1 MTTELEKYKKRVAST
16 GGAATLAA
24 HGKDHYKKMRAVS
37 VDRSYFK
44 GVQDGLMIARINS
57 RTPDTLDA
65 LQNFIA
71 KALEQKQYDKLNE
84 HKIIGQFK

>member
-1 MTTELEKYKKRVAST
+1 MATELEKYKKRIATT

-24 HGKDHYKKMRAVS
+24 HGKEHYQKMRAAAT
-37 VDRSYFK
+37 DKSYFR
-44 GVQDGLMIARINS
+44 GVQDGLMIASINGRS
-57 RTPDTLDA
+57 PETLLEMQD
-65 LQNFIA
+65 FIA